1 MGRKRDGSNSPAM
14 HRRQDSFHRIP
25 SFSDLAESVG
35 ISRVY
40 SFTSARRMSGDGPM
54 GQLEDDDPMEKVKQW
69 FKSSAIVWWLAST
82 MATVCVLLSGN
93 APTWLWVVAGAEGY
107 AGVRR
112 FVLARVTGE
121 QAEEP
126 ATARGLRPG
135 ARKLR
140 HFVSFRFTEE
150 AHTDELVAA
159 FAALEALPSVAAIE
173 LGLNCSPEGLAK
185 GHTHAFLV
193 TFAGVPERDAYLSHL
208 ERRRF
213 WDHAAPFV
221 ADVFVLDFET
231 AG

>member
-1 MGRKRDGSNSPAM
+1 MGKKLTPSNSPAM
-14 HRRQDSFHRIP
+14 RRPDSFHRIP

-54 GQLEDDDPMEKVKQW
+54 GQIEDDDPMEKVRQW
-69 FKSSAIVWWLAST
+69 FRSSAIVWWFAST
-82 MATVCVLLSGN
+82 MATICVLLSGN
-93 APTWLWVVAGAEGY
+93 APTWLWVLAGAEVY

-112 FVLARVTGE
+112 FAIQRITGE
-121 QAEEP
+121 QAVEP
-126 ATARGLRPG
+126 VATRALRPG

-150 AHTDELVAA
+150 ARPDELVAA

-213 WDHAAPFV
+213 WDSAAPFV

-231 AG
+231 SG